1 MITVF
6 GFENKFWTFPGGE
19 RSVKLT
25 PGSYVKSEPI
35 QITMN
40 FQSSDDLID
49 MILAANAL
57 RHMYGHDI
65 KIDLVVPYFPFSRQD
80 RVMTEGESFGLQS
93 ADDIIKMCN
102 FDSVTTWDIHSDVA
116 GAMFPP
122 GVFRNIPQENLWSE
136 FIKSSLAEGKT
147 VIISPDAGALKKIY
161 KVAQKTGLTVV
172 EAKKVRDVA
181 TGQITHTEF
190 DGSQLAD
197 VDTAIIVDDICDGGR
212 TFTELSKV
220 IRASGFTGRLLLCV
234 THGIFSKGLSVFDG
248 PDGFDAVYTINNI
261 NRVDIDAFNL
271 RS

>member
-25 PGSYVKSEPI
+25 PVNYNKSKPI
-35 QITMN
+35 EITMN

-49 MILAANAL
+49 MILATNAL
-57 RHMYGHDI
+57 RHMYGHDV

-102 FDSVTTWDIHSDVA
+102 FNRVTTWDIHSDVA

-181 TGQITHTEF
+181 TGQIMHTEI
-190 DGSQLAD
+190 DSSQLAG
-197 VDTAIIVDDICDGGR
+197 VDTAIIVDDIIDGGK
-212 TFTELSKV
+212 TFLELAKV
-220 IRASGFTGRLLLCV
+220 IRGNGFTGKLILCA
-234 THGIFSKGLSVFDG
+234 THGIFSKGLAAFTDFDG
-248 PDGFDAVYTINNI
+248 IYTQNNI
-261 NRVDIDAFNL
+261 NNVDLESFNN
-271 RS
+271 SKI